1 MYKKSINKRI
11 FILLAGFMIIC
22 SCNSIRK
29 EIQPV
34 DMHYEK
40 NSNVAPSGKRYQ
52 GNSFLYIKKN
62 GFLTFPHIFGESLYL
77 YSIDEKKEYLI
88 DRIHVPWRSFDSEM
102 LLNNDN
108 VFCGEAEPIDG
119 AVMTEKRI
127 NLQNRKVYKHEY
139 EKGFEF
145 CLYKNSIISI
155 DRESNVC
162 AVDLE
167 SGEKK
172 ILLKNPGYDS
182 EELFLVS
189 DTAYIYD
196 QRYDS
201 LKCEISGVNVETGE
215 VSKINDD
222 YYGISAMAGIDDK
235 RVLIL
240 MYHLNKWKLIEYNL
254 ENETVRNIFFAD
266 DTQSDKYEFYCKNMN
281 FKDKKVYLVDMN
293 GDILRIDYITGE
305 KENIISASNY
315 IQTDWA
321 YDYYVSFCDDYI
333 AVDARYEYKGPG
345 SVEGIE
351 FEKHDVFI
359 FDYAG
364 NLIRQI
370 Y

>member
-1 MYKKSINKRI
+1 MHKKSINKRI

-40 NSNVAPSGKRYQ
+40 TANVADSGKRYQ

-62 GFLTFPHIFGESLYL
+62 GLLTFPHIFGKSLYL

-88 DRIHVPWRSFDSEM
+88 DRTHVPWRSLDSEM

-108 VFCGEAEPIDG
+108 VFYGETEPINGD
-119 AVMTEKRI
+119 VTTEKRI

-145 CLYKNSIISI
+145 CFYKNSIISI
-155 DRESNVC
+155 DRKHNVC
-162 AVDLE
+162 AVDLK

-172 ILLKNPGYDS
+172 ILLKDPGYES
-182 EELFLVS
+182 EEMFLIS
-189 DTAYIYD
+189 DTVYIYD

-215 VSKINDD
+215 VLKINDD
-222 YYGISAMAGIDDK
+222 YYGIGAMTGIDDK
-235 RVLIL
+235 RVLIE
-240 MYHLNKWKLIEYNL
+240 MYHVNKWKLIEYNL
-254 ENETVRNIFFAD
+254 ENDTVRNIFFD
-266 DTQSDKYEFYCKNMN
+266 DDMQSDKHGLNCKNME
-281 FKDKKVYLVDMN
+281 FKDKKVYLVDLD

-305 KENIISASNY
+305 KENIINASDY
-315 IQTDWA
+315 IQTYWA

-333 AVDARYEYKGPG
+333 VVDARYSHKGPG
-345 SVEGIE
+345 SII